1 MAQAGALS
9 LDRLVPRVTSVGKAR
24 LQEQALRKIQRLAS
38 SGLALHPFIHTLFDV
53 MADAIPAGDLPRA
66 METDPSNPSWVF
78 GNLDQAK
85 WVPILA
91 EATAGNDP
99 SAWPCFRPRD
109 QLERTGKALFTLE
122 EFTRPGYQRSA
133 VYNEMLHP
141 LKCEQ
146 GVLLQL
152 ITAGQVM
159 GYYPLYRS
167 SAMKPFDRDDRCF
180 LSAAAPFIAH
190 GLKTAKLVTAVSQPH
205 DKGTSRDA
213 PGVVV
218 MNRDG
223 HVLGIDTRARTIFFQ
238 VGMYDGVRWS
248 AFAEPSPLLEYVA
261 MRLREIFNGRK
272 QYPSEIGPPAIAI
285 FSHRAGIVLKLTGHQ
300 APGESG
306 EELFVVLVE
315 ELEPEA
321 FLRAR
326 LMYRY
331 GLTPREGE
339 VLMLL
344 RNGQS
349 VAQTGKELGISLPT
363 AKTYVRNLIDKL
375 EVTSLRAL
383 RTIP

>member
-1 MAQAGALS
+1 VAQAGALS
-9 LDRLVPRVTSVGKAR
+9 LDRPVPTVTSVGKAR
-24 LQEQALRKIQRLAS
+24 LQEQALRRIRRLAG
-38 SGLALHPFIHTLFDV
+38 SGLALHPFVHTLFDL
-53 MADAIPAGDLPRA
+53 MADAIPAGDIPRA

-91 EATAGNDP
+91 EATAGQDP
-99 SAWPCFRPRD
+99 SAWAGFRPRD
-109 QLERTGKALFTLE
+109 QLERAGKALFTFE
-122 EFTRPGYQRSA
+122 EFTLPDYRRSA
-133 VYNEMLHP
+133 VYHDCLHP

-152 ITAGQVM
+152 INGGQLM

-180 LSAAAPFIAH
+180 LSAAAPYIAH
-190 GLKTAKLVTAVSQPH
+190 GLKAAKLVTAVSHCP
-205 DKGTSRDA
+205 DKGAAPDA

-218 MNRDG
+218 MNHDG
-223 HVLGIDTRARTIFFQ
+223 HVLGIDKRARTIFLQ
-238 VGMYDGVRWS
+238 VGMYEGVRWS
-248 AFAEPSPLLEYVA
+248 AFAEPSALLEYVA
-261 MRLREIFNGRK
+261 MRLRKIFNGRE
-272 QYPSEIGPPAIAI
+272 QSPSEIGPPAVAI

-300 APGESG
+300 APGERG

-315 ELEPEA
+315 QLEPEA

-339 VLMLL
+339 LLMLL
-344 RNGQS
+344 RSGQS

-363 AKTYVRNLIDKL
+363 AKTYARNLIDKL
-375 EVTSLRAL
+375 EVTGLRAL